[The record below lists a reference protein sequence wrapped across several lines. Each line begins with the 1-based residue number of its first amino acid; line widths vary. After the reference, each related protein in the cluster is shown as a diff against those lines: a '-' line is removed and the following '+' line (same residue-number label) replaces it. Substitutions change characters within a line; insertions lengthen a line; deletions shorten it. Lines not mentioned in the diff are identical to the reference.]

1 MKPSILLAVIA
12 GVLFAQPPPGQ
23 APVSPDTVV
32 AKLPDGK
39 EITAAEL
46 DQLRATVPGVNQALR
61 ANGPS
66 FIQVMAFQ
74 QYMTDEA
81 RKLKLDEQTPWKQQI
96 NVAVQNV
103 LLSAYVTYIRNH
115 YEVTPDQ
122 TDAYYKEH
130 QLKYQQAKIKTFMI
144 NFKTGAVTDPKDVE
158 AAAKAAFAAAHAK
171 TDRSEADAK
180 ARAEEAVKQ
189 LRAGADFAKIV
200 DKYADDENKQSA
212 AEDTMTI
219 KSTGPYPPEIQKAV
233 AGLKVGDIPDP
244 VRQVGSFYVIKIAEV
259 TSQPLNDVRED
270 IVQTLRAEYTQTFIA
285 ELQKRFRPQI
295 VRPDYFTQAG
305 PGK

>member
-1 MKPSILLAVIA
+1 MKPSILFAVIA
-12 GVLFAQPPPGQ
+12 CALCAQTPPVP
-23 APVSPDTVV
+23 APVGPDTVV

-39 EITAAEL
+39 EVTAGQL
-46 DQLRATVPGVNQALR
+46 DHLRATVPGVNQALR
-61 ANGPS
+61 ADGPN
-66 FIQVMAFQ
+66 FIQMTEFQ
-74 QYMTDEA
+74 KYMTEEA
-81 RKLKLDEQTPWKQQI
+81 RKLKLEDQTPWKEQI
-96 NVAVQNV
+96 EMATENV

-122 TDAYYKEH
+122 IDTYYQEH
-130 QLKYQQAKIKTFMI
+130 WVKYQQAKIKTFMI
-144 NFKTGAVTDPKDVE
+144 NFKPAAVSDPKDVE
-158 AAAKAAFAAAHAK
+158 GAAKAAFAAAHAK

-189 LRAGADFAKIV
+189 LRADADFAKMV
-200 DKYADDENKQSA
+200 DKYADDENKKSA

-219 KSTGPYPPEIQKAV
+219 KSTGPYPPELQKAV
-233 AGLKVGDIPDP
+233 AGLKAGDIPDP
-244 VRQVGSFYVIKIAEV
+244 VRQVASYYVIQIAEV
-259 TSQPLNDVRED
+259 TAQPLNDVREE
-270 IVQTLRAEYTQTFIA
+270 ILQTIRAEYTQTFIA

>member
-1 MKPSILLAVIA
+1 MKLSILLAVIA

-61 ANGPS
+61 ADGPS

-96 NVAVQNV
+96 DVAVQNV

-144 NFKTGAVTDPKDVE
+144 NFKPGAVTDPKDVE

-259 TSQPLNDVRED
+259 TFSALER
-270 IVQTLRAEYTQTFIA
+270 RA
-285 ELQKRFRPQI
+285 
-295 VRPDYFTQAG
+295 
-305 PGK
+305 